1 MAGLFLIYL
10 APTDAFSFATSEVL
24 SMSSI
29 LTICGVQMIPEFFL
43 DLFCTFNEIKNGIS
57 LLHENYWSL
66 SAGADPKSKHLA
78 NRIGDL
84 PKAMVNKLCTT
95 ICLSAFVLV
104 VSLK

>member
-1 MAGLFLIYL
+1 MAGLFLVYL

-24 SMSSI
+24 SVSSV

-57 LLHENYWSL
+57 LLHENYWSV
-66 SAGADPKSKHLA
+66 SAGADPNSKHLA
-78 NRIGDL
+78 HRIGDL
-84 PKAMVNKLCTT
+84 PKAIATKLCMT